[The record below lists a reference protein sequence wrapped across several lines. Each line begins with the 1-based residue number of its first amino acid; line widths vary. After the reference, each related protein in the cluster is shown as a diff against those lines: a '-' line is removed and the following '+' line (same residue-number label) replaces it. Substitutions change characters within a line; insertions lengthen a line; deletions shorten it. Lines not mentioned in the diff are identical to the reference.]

1 MELINELG
9 TQLIKSFAE
18 GLIALSGAG
27 LLYLIAIARK
37 KILAET
43 EKIKNE
49 DQRNLVKAT
58 IEKVDNLAKIT
69 VQNAEQVMVKEA
81 KSTTEDG
88 KLTKEDANKVKNA
101 VKNGICYVQFTSVTT
116 RTSSNGQYI
125 IPKGTLPAIDNSL
138 SNGRYPVVG
147 GGSKSGM
154 VAVDGNTGGIKY
166 YGGAINIFTTIS
178 YPVAEQ

>member
-58 IEKVDNLAKIT
+58 IERVDNLAKIT

-88 KLTKEDANKVKNA
+88 KLTKEDADNVKNA
-101 VKNGICYVQFTSVTT
+101 VKNEIIDKL
-116 RTSSNGQYI
+116 SSDTKAILSEEYKDIESYI
-125 IPKGTLPAIDNSL
+125 DKLIEAKVHELTKL
-138 SNGRYPVVG
+138 
-147 GGSKSGM
+147 
-154 VAVDGNTGGIKY
+154 
-166 YGGAINIFTTIS
+166 
-178 YPVAEQ
+178 Q

>member
-43 EKIKNE
+43 EKINNE

-58 IEKVDNLAKIT
+58 IERVDNLAKIT

-88 KLTKEDANKVKNA
+88 KLTKEDADKVKNA
-101 VKNGICYVQFTSVTT
+101 VKNEIIDKL
-116 RTSSNGQYI
+116 SSDTKVILSEEYKDIESYI
-125 IPKGTLPAIDNSL
+125 DKLIEAKVHELTNL
-138 SNGRYPVVG
+138 
-147 GGSKSGM
+147 
-154 VAVDGNTGGIKY
+154 
-166 YGGAINIFTTIS
+166 
-178 YPVAEQ
+178 Q

>member
-58 IEKVDNLAKIT
+58 IERVDNLAKIT

-81 KSTTEDG
+81 KSATEDG
-88 KLTKEDANKVKNA
+88 KLTKEDADKVKNA
-101 VKNGICYVQFTSVTT
+101 VKNEIIDKL
-116 RTSSNGQYI
+116 SSDTKAILSEEYKDIESYI
-125 IPKGTLPAIDNSL
+125 DKLIEAKVHELTNL
-138 SNGRYPVVG
+138 
-147 GGSKSGM
+147 
-154 VAVDGNTGGIKY
+154 
-166 YGGAINIFTTIS
+166 
-178 YPVAEQ
+178 Q

>member
-9 TQLIKSFAE
+9 AQLMKSFAE

-101 VKNGICYVQFTSVTT
+101 VKNEIIDKL
-116 RTSSNGQYI
+116 SSDTKAILSEEYKDIESYI
-125 IPKGTLPAIDNSL
+125 DKLIEAKVHELTNL
-138 SNGRYPVVG
+138 
-147 GGSKSGM
+147 
-154 VAVDGNTGGIKY
+154 
-166 YGGAINIFTTIS
+166 
-178 YPVAEQ
+178 Q

>member
-58 IEKVDNLAKIT
+58 IERVDNLAKIT

-81 KSTTEDG
+81 KSATEDG
-88 KLTKEDANKVKNA
+88 KLTKEDADKVKNA
-101 VKNGICYVQFTSVTT
+101 VKNEIIDKL
-116 RTSSNGQYI
+116 SSDTKAILSEEYNDIESYI
-125 IPKGTLPAIDNSL
+125 DKLIEAKVHELTKL
-138 SNGRYPVVG
+138 
-147 GGSKSGM
+147 
-154 VAVDGNTGGIKY
+154 
-166 YGGAINIFTTIS
+166 
-178 YPVAEQ
+178 Q

>member
-49 DQRNLVKAT
+49 DQRNLVKAA
-58 IEKVDNLAKIT
+58 IERVDNLAKIT

-88 KLTKEDANKVKNA
+88 KLTKEDADKVKNA
-101 VKNGICYVQFTSVTT
+101 VKNEIID
-116 RTSSNGQYI
+116 RLSSDTKAILSEEYKDIESYI
-125 IPKGTLPAIDNSL
+125 DKLIEAKVHELTNL
-138 SNGRYPVVG
+138 
-147 GGSKSGM
+147 
-154 VAVDGNTGGIKY
+154 
-166 YGGAINIFTTIS
+166 
-178 YPVAEQ
+178 Q

>member
-49 DQRNLVKAT
+49 DQRNLVKAA
-58 IEKVDNLAKIT
+58 IERVDNLAKIT

-101 VKNGICYVQFTSVTT
+101 VKNEIIDKL
-116 RTSSNGQYI
+116 SSDTKAILSEEYKDIESYI
-125 IPKGTLPAIDNSL
+125 DKLIEAKVHELTKLH
-138 SNGRYPVVG
+138 
-147 GGSKSGM
+147 
-154 VAVDGNTGGIKY
+154 
-166 YGGAINIFTTIS
+166 
-178 YPVAEQ
+178 

>member
-58 IEKVDNLAKIT
+58 IERVDNLAKIT

-88 KLTKEDANKVKNA
+88 KLTKEDADKVKNA
-101 VKNGICYVQFTSVTT
+101 VKNEIIDKL
-116 RTSSNGQYI
+116 SSDTKAILSEEYKDIESYI
-125 IPKGTLPAIDNSL
+125 DKLIEAKVHELTKL
-138 SNGRYPVVG
+138 
-147 GGSKSGM
+147 
-154 VAVDGNTGGIKY
+154 
-166 YGGAINIFTTIS
+166 
-178 YPVAEQ
+178 Q

>member
-9 TQLIKSFAE
+9 TQLMKSFAE

-88 KLTKEDANKVKNA
+88 KLTKEDANKVKNE
-101 VKNGICYVQFTSVTT
+101 VKNEIIDKL
-116 RTSSNGQYI
+116 SSDTKAILSEEYKDIESYI
-125 IPKGTLPAIDNSL
+125 DKLIEAKVHELTNL
-138 SNGRYPVVG
+138 
-147 GGSKSGM
+147 
-154 VAVDGNTGGIKY
+154 
-166 YGGAINIFTTIS
+166 
-178 YPVAEQ
+178 Q

>member
-88 KLTKEDANKVKNA
+88 KLTKEDADKVKNA
-101 VKNGICYVQFTSVTT
+101 VKNEIIDKL
-116 RTSSNGQYI
+116 SSDTKAILSEEYKDIESYI
-125 IPKGTLPAIDNSL
+125 DKLIEAKVHELTKL
-138 SNGRYPVVG
+138 
-147 GGSKSGM
+147 
-154 VAVDGNTGGIKY
+154 
-166 YGGAINIFTTIS
+166 
-178 YPVAEQ
+178 Q

>member
-101 VKNGICYVQFTSVTT
+101 VKNEIIDKL
-116 RTSSNGQYI
+116 SSDTKAILLEEYKDIESYI
-125 IPKGTLPAIDNSL
+125 DKLIEAKVHELTNL
-138 SNGRYPVVG
+138 
-147 GGSKSGM
+147 
-154 VAVDGNTGGIKY
+154 
-166 YGGAINIFTTIS
+166 
-178 YPVAEQ
+178 Q

>member
-58 IEKVDNLAKIT
+58 IERVDNLAKIT

-88 KLTKEDANKVKNA
+88 KLTKEDADKVKNA
-101 VKNGICYVQFTSVTT
+101 VKNEIIDKL
-116 RTSSNGQYI
+116 SSDTKAILSEEYKDIESYI
-125 IPKGTLPAIDNSL
+125 DKLIEAKVHELTNL
-138 SNGRYPVVG
+138 
-147 GGSKSGM
+147 
-154 VAVDGNTGGIKY
+154 
-166 YGGAINIFTTIS
+166 
-178 YPVAEQ
+178 Q

>member
-58 IEKVDNLAKIT
+58 IERVDNLAKIT

-101 VKNGICYVQFTSVTT
+101 VKNEIIDKL
-116 RTSSNGQYI
+116 SSDTKAILSEEYKDIESYI
-125 IPKGTLPAIDNSL
+125 DKLIEAKVHELTNL
-138 SNGRYPVVG
+138 
-147 GGSKSGM
+147 
-154 VAVDGNTGGIKY
+154 
-166 YGGAINIFTTIS
+166 
-178 YPVAEQ
+178 Q

>member
-1 MELINELG
+1 MELINELE

-69 VQNAEQVMVKEA
+69 VQKAEQVMVKEA
-81 KSTTEDG
+81 KSATEDG
-88 KLTKEDANKVKNA
+88 KLTKEDAYKVKNA
-101 VKNGICYVQFTSVTT
+101 VKNEIIDKL
-116 RTSSNGQYI
+116 SSDTKAILSEEYKDIESYI
-125 IPKGTLPAIDNSL
+125 DKLIEAKVHELTKL
-138 SNGRYPVVG
+138 
-147 GGSKSGM
+147 
-154 VAVDGNTGGIKY
+154 
-166 YGGAINIFTTIS
+166 
-178 YPVAEQ
+178 Q

>member
-101 VKNGICYVQFTSVTT
+101 VKNEIIDKL
-116 RTSSNGQYI
+116 SSDTKAILSEEYKDIESYI
-125 IPKGTLPAIDNSL
+125 DKLIEAKVHELTKL
-138 SNGRYPVVG
+138 
-147 GGSKSGM
+147 
-154 VAVDGNTGGIKY
+154 
-166 YGGAINIFTTIS
+166 
-178 YPVAEQ
+178 Q

>member
-58 IEKVDNLAKIT
+58 IERVDNLAKIT

-81 KSTTEDG
+81 KSATEDG
-88 KLTKEDANKVKNA
+88 KLTKEDAYKVKNA
-101 VKNGICYVQFTSVTT
+101 VKNEIIDKL
-116 RTSSNGQYI
+116 SSDTKAILSEEYKDIESYI
-125 IPKGTLPAIDNSL
+125 DKLIEAKVHELNNL
-138 SNGRYPVVG
+138 
-147 GGSKSGM
+147 
-154 VAVDGNTGGIKY
+154 
-166 YGGAINIFTTIS
+166 
-178 YPVAEQ
+178 

>member
-81 KSTTEDG
+81 KSATEDG

-101 VKNGICYVQFTSVTT
+101 VKNEIIDKL
-116 RTSSNGQYI
+116 SSDTKAILSEEYKDIESYI
-125 IPKGTLPAIDNSL
+125 DKLIEAKVHELTKL
-138 SNGRYPVVG
+138 
-147 GGSKSGM
+147 
-154 VAVDGNTGGIKY
+154 
-166 YGGAINIFTTIS
+166 
-178 YPVAEQ
+178 Q

>member
-58 IEKVDNLAKIT
+58 IERVDNLAKIT

-81 KSTTEDG
+81 KATTEDG
-88 KLTKEDANKVKNA
+88 KLTKEDADKVKNA
-101 VKNGICYVQFTSVTT
+101 VKNEIIDKL
-116 RTSSNGQYI
+116 SSDTKAILSEEYKDIESYI
-125 IPKGTLPAIDNSL
+125 DKLIEAKVHELTKL
-138 SNGRYPVVG
+138 
-147 GGSKSGM
+147 
-154 VAVDGNTGGIKY
+154 
-166 YGGAINIFTTIS
+166 
-178 YPVAEQ
+178 Q

>member
-88 KLTKEDANKVKNA
+88 KLTKEDADKIKNA
-101 VKNGICYVQFTSVTT
+101 VKNEIIDKL
-116 RTSSNGQYI
+116 SSDTKAILSEEYKDIESYI
-125 IPKGTLPAIDNSL
+125 DKLIEAKVHELTNL
-138 SNGRYPVVG
+138 
-147 GGSKSGM
+147 
-154 VAVDGNTGGIKY
+154 
-166 YGGAINIFTTIS
+166 
-178 YPVAEQ
+178 Q

>member
-9 TQLIKSFAE
+9 TQLVKSFAE

-49 DQRNLVKAT
+49 DQRNIVKAA
-58 IEKVDNLAKIT
+58 IERVDNLAKIT

-88 KLTKEDANKVKNA
+88 KLTKEDADKVKNA
-101 VKNGICYVQFTSVTT
+101 VKNEIIDKL
-116 RTSSNGQYI
+116 SSDTKAILSEEYKDIESYI
-125 IPKGTLPAIDNSL
+125 DKLIEAKVHELTNL
-138 SNGRYPVVG
+138 
-147 GGSKSGM
+147 
-154 VAVDGNTGGIKY
+154 
-166 YGGAINIFTTIS
+166 
-178 YPVAEQ
+178 Q

>member
-9 TQLIKSFAE
+9 TQLVKSFAE

-88 KLTKEDANKVKNA
+88 KLTKEDADKVKNA
-101 VKNGICYVQFTSVTT
+101 VKNEIIDKL
-116 RTSSNGQYI
+116 SSDTKAILSEEYKDIESYI
-125 IPKGTLPAIDNSL
+125 DKLIEAKVHELTNL
-138 SNGRYPVVG
+138 
-147 GGSKSGM
+147 
-154 VAVDGNTGGIKY
+154 
-166 YGGAINIFTTIS
+166 
-178 YPVAEQ
+178 Q

>member
-58 IEKVDNLAKIT
+58 IERVDNLAKIT

-81 KSTTEDG
+81 KSATEDG
-88 KLTKEDANKVKNA
+88 KLTKEDADKVKNA
-101 VKNGICYVQFTSVTT
+101 VKNEIIDKL
-116 RTSSNGQYI
+116 SSDTKAILSEEYKDIESYI
-125 IPKGTLPAIDNSL
+125 DKLIEAKVHELTKL
-138 SNGRYPVVG
+138 
-147 GGSKSGM
+147 
-154 VAVDGNTGGIKY
+154 
-166 YGGAINIFTTIS
+166 
-178 YPVAEQ
+178 Q

>member
-101 VKNGICYVQFTSVTT
+101 VKNEIIDKL
-116 RTSSNGQYI
+116 SSDTKAILSEEYKDIESYI
-125 IPKGTLPAIDNSL
+125 DKLIEAKVHELTNL
-138 SNGRYPVVG
+138 
-147 GGSKSGM
+147 
-154 VAVDGNTGGIKY
+154 
-166 YGGAINIFTTIS
+166 
-178 YPVAEQ
+178 Q

>member
-9 TQLIKSFAE
+9 TQLVKSFAE

-101 VKNGICYVQFTSVTT
+101 VKNEIIDKL
-116 RTSSNGQYI
+116 SSDTKAILSEEYKDIESYI
-125 IPKGTLPAIDNSL
+125 DKLIEAKVHELTNL
-138 SNGRYPVVG
+138 
-147 GGSKSGM
+147 
-154 VAVDGNTGGIKY
+154 
-166 YGGAINIFTTIS
+166 
-178 YPVAEQ
+178 Q

>member
-9 TQLIKSFAE
+9 TQLVKSFAE

-101 VKNGICYVQFTSVTT
+101 VKNEIIDKL
-116 RTSSNGQYI
+116 SSDTKAILSEEYKDIESYI
-125 IPKGTLPAIDNSL
+125 DKLIEAKVHELTKL
-138 SNGRYPVVG
+138 
-147 GGSKSGM
+147 
-154 VAVDGNTGGIKY
+154 
-166 YGGAINIFTTIS
+166 
-178 YPVAEQ
+178 Q

>member
-58 IEKVDNLAKIT
+58 IERVDNLAKIT

-88 KLTKEDANKVKNA
+88 KLTKEDADKVKNA
-101 VKNGICYVQFTSVTT
+101 VKNEIIDKL
-116 RTSSNGQYI
+116 SSDTKAILSEEYNDIESYI
-125 IPKGTLPAIDNSL
+125 DKLIEAKVHELTKL
-138 SNGRYPVVG
+138 
-147 GGSKSGM
+147 
-154 VAVDGNTGGIKY
+154 
-166 YGGAINIFTTIS
+166 
-178 YPVAEQ
+178 Q

>member
-9 TQLIKSFAE
+9 TQLMKSFAE

-58 IEKVDNLAKIT
+58 IERVDNLAKIT

-81 KSTTEDG
+81 KSATEDG
-88 KLTKEDANKVKNA
+88 KLTKEDADKVKNA
-101 VKNGICYVQFTSVTT
+101 VKNEIIDKL
-116 RTSSNGQYI
+116 SSDTKAILSEEYKDIESYI
-125 IPKGTLPAIDNSL
+125 DKLIEAKVHELTNL
-138 SNGRYPVVG
+138 
-147 GGSKSGM
+147 
-154 VAVDGNTGGIKY
+154 
-166 YGGAINIFTTIS
+166 
-178 YPVAEQ
+178 Q

>member
-9 TQLIKSFAE
+9 IQLIKSFAE

-27 LLYLIAIARK
+27 LLYIIAIARK

-101 VKNGICYVQFTSVTT
+101 VKNEIIDKL
-116 RTSSNGQYI
+116 SSDTKAILSEEYKDIESYI
-125 IPKGTLPAIDNSL
+125 DKLIEAKVHELTNL
-138 SNGRYPVVG
+138 
-147 GGSKSGM
+147 
-154 VAVDGNTGGIKY
+154 
-166 YGGAINIFTTIS
+166 
-178 YPVAEQ
+178 Q

>member
-9 TQLIKSFAE
+9 TQLMKSFAE

-49 DQRNLVKAT
+49 DQRNLVKAA
-58 IEKVDNLAKIT
+58 IERVDNLAKIT

-88 KLTKEDANKVKNA
+88 KLTKEDANKVKNE
-101 VKNGICYVQFTSVTT
+101 VKNEIIDKL
-116 RTSSNGQYI
+116 SSDTKAILSEEYKDIESYI
-125 IPKGTLPAIDNSL
+125 DKLIEAKVHELTNL
-138 SNGRYPVVG
+138 
-147 GGSKSGM
+147 
-154 VAVDGNTGGIKY
+154 
-166 YGGAINIFTTIS
+166 
-178 YPVAEQ
+178 Q